1 MPRQNL
7 ASQMRWCGPRTAFA
21 KSAFPRIL
29 SLRDIPNLLNKPSR
43 TSLGQLKLCISGSLL
58 YGVHRSALS
67 SKMQGIWQRVFNK
80 QD

>member
-1 MPRQNL
+1 MRGERQPAQLNRVLSECPR
-7 ASQMRWCGPRTAFA
+7 
-21 KSAFPRIL
+21 
-29 SLRDIPNLLNKPSR
+29 
-43 TSLGQLKLCISGSLL
+43 